1 MLTLSKYENESI
13 KNELTNNKNELGNL
27 KTKVIK
33 KYFRPLK
40 TKENLKNN
48 KLLFLIIYKNKIWKI
63 NQKKGEQI
71 KMSLMK
77 IKNKKIIIRLNMSEI
92 FLKNHFKYKK

>member
-71 KMSLMK
+71 KISLMK